1 MWAPNCFSGYHKTP
15 ESSDPWSE
23 LQDQGPAAAFILSGD
38 KWDEMYGCCREKVRD
53 SDVGIVKI
61 NQIMCEVIQK
71 SAIQC
76 LWIVHLISYV
86 TRDRDVKALWGNDK
100 GAEIRRLNKES
111 KKIERWLKKQGGQ
124 YLDDWAVKVACLM
137 VHPPLSLLCCWETA
151 HFSPDT
157 LRQWI
162 KGAPTYEGF
171 LAGLHVLLSVWLDV
185 ISGESLWWMAVCL
198 LQSAQVIERD
208 AVLL

>member
-23 LQDQGPAAAFILSGD
+23 LQNQGPAAAFILSGD

-61 NQIMCEVIQK
+61 NQIMWEVIQK
-71 SAIQC
+71 SAIRC
-76 LWIVHLISYV
+76 LWIFHLISYV
-86 TRDRDVKALWGNDK
+86 TRDRDVKARRGNDK
-100 GAEIRRLNKES
+100 GAEIRRVNKES

-137 VHPPLSLLCCWETA
+137 VHPPPLS
-151 HFSPDT
+151 
-157 LRQWI
+157 
-162 KGAPTYEGF
+162 
-171 LAGLHVLLSVWLDV
+171 
-185 ISGESLWWMAVCL
+185 
-198 LQSAQVIERD
+198 
-208 AVLL
+208 AVLLRDCTFSPRYSETVN